1 MPMTT
6 TKNRPKRWR
15 RPIISGLQGERG
27 RSASPRGTGL
37 GESVGRDARPGGANM
52 TRSLSDRVAAR
63 RRSRPIAAHH
73 LIKHPKHDDL
83 TPMTK
88 AMPLVQIRR
97 QARAS
102 VRHRLGSHGTPP
114 LNIHQK
120 HQSVP
125 GLATDVTS
133 PRGWVILDASCR
145 PAVSAERSS
154 SMRRL
159 LPPCL
164 DAVR

>member
-1 MPMTT
+1 MAPSTGT
-6 TKNRPKRWR
+6 ALAIPTAAL
-15 RPIISGLQGERG
+15 SG
-27 RSASPRGTGL
+27 SPHK
-37 GESVGRDARPGGANM
+37 APGFAGGY
-52 TRSLSDRVAAR
+52 L
-63 RRSRPIAAHH
+63 
-73 LIKHPKHDDL
+73 LKHPKHDDL

-88 AMPLVQIRR
+88 AMPLAQIRR